1 MHQNLIFDSQF
12 LDEKL
17 GNSESKIN
25 FTKFILIH
33 CFQFSSVKSL
43 SPAQLFATP
52 WTAARW
58 SALSIHCF
66 TGAQI
71 YFCWPDL

>member
-1 MHQNLIFDSQF
+1 MHQTLIFDSQF

-58 SALSIHCF
+58 SAL
-66 TGAQI
+66 
-71 YFCWPDL
+71 